1 MVNKYAAPK
10 CTSGYARNEKKQ
22 ISKFHFPLKN
32 AESKKQW
39 IHFVNTR
46 DWIATK
52 QCCVNYILKKYLKQG
67 EKCTLQ
73 WLMSHVT
80 TVYPQ
85 KRLNK
90 PSLLPTLQTTQ
101 SSQKKILLCQ
111 IFLCQHELSCNLPE
125 TMR

>member
-10 CTSGYARNEKKQ
+10 YTSGYARNEKKQ

-52 QCCVNYILKKYLKQG
+52 QSMLCELHFEEIFKARGKMYI
-67 EKCTLQ
+67 
-73 WLMSHVT
+73 
-80 TVYPQ
+80 TVVD
-85 KRLNK
+85 
-90 PSLLPTLQTTQ
+90 
-101 SSQKKILLCQ
+101 
-111 IFLCQHELSCNLPE
+111 ESCNHCLSPK
-125 TMR
+125 TFK